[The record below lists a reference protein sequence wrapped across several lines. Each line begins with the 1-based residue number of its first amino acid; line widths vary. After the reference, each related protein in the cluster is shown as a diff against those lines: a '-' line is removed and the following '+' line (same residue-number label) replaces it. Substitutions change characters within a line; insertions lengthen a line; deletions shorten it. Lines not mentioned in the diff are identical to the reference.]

1 MEINEKLII
10 PKFINT
16 IDDSMML
23 TYPIFI
29 SQLEDLI
36 DLFNQSE
43 EFLNSF
49 LYKFENIISFIQM
62 QINWRLAIT
71 FLEKIVK
78 VIILMENFVFTTRLY
93 IVVMKFLYDQNSV
106 LPLKNVSMKT
116 LAHCLFFCKKSEKD
130 NIIRYLEKEIIDSK
144 NYYKRRLYFPFF
156 QEAIS
161 LHSISS
167 LMQYQIFD
175 HILKFLNDN
184 KLMQAK
190 VILNLKD
197 FYPLV
202 FTDNRIKFLI
212 NSKIDNL
219 KKMGNVDY
227 EIIKVLQMFYI
238 IIFIIC
244 IFLYIFYL

>member
-36 DLFNQSE
+36 DLFNQIE

-78 VIILMENFVFTTRLY
+78 VIILM
-93 IVVMKFLYDQNSV
+93 
-106 LPLKNVSMKT
+106 
-116 LAHCLFFCKKSEKD
+116 
-130 NIIRYLEKEIIDSK
+130 
-144 NYYKRRLYFPFF
+144 
-156 QEAIS
+156 
-161 LHSISS
+161 
-167 LMQYQIFD
+167 
-175 HILKFLNDN
+175 
-184 KLMQAK
+184 
-190 VILNLKD
+190 
-197 FYPLV
+197 
-202 FTDNRIKFLI
+202 
-212 NSKIDNL
+212 
-219 KKMGNVDY
+219 
-227 EIIKVLQMFYI
+227 
-238 IIFIIC
+238 
-244 IFLYIFYL
+244 